1 MWLGQTLKRIWLI
14 IKLVVLPD
22 AISHHKRICQ
32 CRGMESAF
40 RTNQNLVAIDNQM
53 SRRAE
58 SVLFCHEAKGVT
70 EPPHQ
75 SPKLLGW
82 ELGTTD
88 LEGAGIQCLERAA
101 SRQCKK
107 HKGIASYCTPHA
119 AYP

>member
-40 RTNQNLVAIDNQM
+40 RTNQDLVAIDNQM

-58 SVLFCHEAKGVT
+58 SILFCHEAKGGYRT
-70 EPPHQ
+70 
-75 SPKLLGW
+75 
-82 ELGTTD
+82 
-88 LEGAGIQCLERAA
+88 A
-101 SRQCKK
+101 SS
-107 HKGIASYCTPHA
+107 IAKVP
-119 AYP
+119 

>member
-58 SVLFCHEAKGVT
+58 SVLFCHEAKGGYRT
-70 EPPHQ
+70 
-75 SPKLLGW
+75 
-82 ELGTTD
+82 
-88 LEGAGIQCLERAA
+88 A
-101 SRQCKK
+101 SS
-107 HKGIASYCTPHA
+107 IAKVP
-119 AYP
+119 

>member
-14 IKLVVLPD
+14 IKFVVLPD

-58 SVLFCHEAKGVT
+58 SILFCHEAKGGYRT
-70 EPPHQ
+70 
-75 SPKLLGW
+75 
-82 ELGTTD
+82 
-88 LEGAGIQCLERAA
+88 A
-101 SRQCKK
+101 SS
-107 HKGIASYCTPHA
+107 IAKVP
-119 AYP
+119 

>member
-58 SVLFCHEAKGVT
+58 SILFCHEAKGGYRT
-70 EPPHQ
+70 
-75 SPKLLGW
+75 
-82 ELGTTD
+82 
-88 LEGAGIQCLERAA
+88 A
-101 SRQCKK
+101 SS
-107 HKGIASYCTPHA
+107 IAKVP
-119 AYP
+119 